1 MVCATISKSAA
12 VIVLVVFLGLGVVE
26 LISHIEAAES
36 ARPMSQTEPEARSQ
50 VSPPEP
56 ATLVRSYE
64 TSLAPYSRMRGR
76 WTLRLLKDEPVVNG
90 KLAPKG

>member
-1 MVCATISKSAA
+1 MGCATISKSAA

-26 LISHIEAAES
+26 LISHIEAAEL
-36 ARPMSQTEPEARSQ
+36 ARPMSQTEPEARFQ
-50 VSPPEP
+50 VCPPEP

-76 WTLRLLKDEPVVNG
+76 WTLR
-90 KLAPKG
+90 